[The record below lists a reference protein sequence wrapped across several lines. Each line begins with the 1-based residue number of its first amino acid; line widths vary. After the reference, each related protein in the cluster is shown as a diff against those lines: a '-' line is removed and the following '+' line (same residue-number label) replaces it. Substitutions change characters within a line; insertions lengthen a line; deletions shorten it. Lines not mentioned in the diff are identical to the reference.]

1 MKRER
6 RKRLNPTLWRTCRV
20 LTGATRLALLR
31 RLLRKPGQTVSQLA
45 EAERV
50 SMPRASQELRRLQ
63 SRGLLTRSCQGA
75 SVVYLPTPDP
85 QVPSAAPLLK
95 ALRATWAAPHATVEG
110 VAHCAAGLGSG
121 GRAALVRALSRK
133 PRDARELAELLRMG
147 PATLKSNL
155 KRLRDAGWI
164 AREGKQHV
172 LRPPSHPF
180 MAALLKLL

>member
-1 MKRER
+1 MQQS
-6 RKRLNPTLWRTCRV
+6 NPTLWRTCRT
-20 LTGATRLALLR
+20 LCGRARLGLLR
-31 RLLRKPGQTVSQLA
+31 QILEQPGQNVSQLA
-45 EAERV
+45 GQLEIGV
-50 SMPRASQELRRLQ
+50 SDASQELRRLQ